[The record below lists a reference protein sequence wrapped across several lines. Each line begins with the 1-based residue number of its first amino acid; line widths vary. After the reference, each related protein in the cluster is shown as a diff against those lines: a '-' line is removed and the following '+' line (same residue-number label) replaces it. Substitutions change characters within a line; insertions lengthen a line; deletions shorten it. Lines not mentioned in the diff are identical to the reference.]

1 MTTEQICKECG
12 KIFLRSLYHP
22 RITTCP
28 QCKSK
33 TQKHCIYCKNSYK
46 KEWELWCSLKDKNV
60 TDGITC
66 RCKEFTEEK
75 YSPTEEKEIRE
86 ILERG

>member
-28 QCKSK
+28 QCKGK

-66 RCKEFTEEK
+66 RCKDFTEEK

-86 ILERG
+86 TLDRG